1 MCDLLWVLRVAL
13 RHVCLYSI
21 CLFQLISCFP
31 SAPVCILHAHTQ
43 PIARKVLA
51 ALLVG
56 LSACVVWSSATIFTA
71 GHPDLSP
78 FSLMIR

>member
-1 MCDLLWVLRVAL
+1 VLTLL
-13 RHVCLYSI
+13 CL
-21 CLFQLISCFP
+21 
-31 SAPVCILHAHTQ
+31 Q
-43 PIARKVLA
+43 PIARKVFA
-51 ALLVG
+51 ALLVC